1 MAASVDVCTARLR
14 QPRAECGDRWTRQP
28 RHRRM
33 VGCANALM
41 RRATLLILLALI
53 GVCPAMAIEEPGYEV
68 VRKADGYE
76 LRRYAGYC
84 VAETE
89 VAGSQ
94 TDAGNAGFRIL
105 AKYIFGANQ
114 SQQSIAMTAPVLQAP
129 SETIAMKAPV
139 MQQPGATPGT
149 YVVQFTMPSKYTLQT
164 LPKPNDVRVRLRQQP
179 DRLVAVRTYKGGW
192 SLARYGEELAALRD
206 AMRRDGLI
214 AIGEPQWARYNSPF
228 SLPFMRRNEIWLEI
242 DMQ

>member
-1 MAASVDVCTARLR
+1 
-14 QPRAECGDRWTRQP
+14 
-28 RHRRM
+28 M
-33 VGCANALM
+33 VGDGSALM
-41 RRATLLILLALI
+41 RRAILLFLLTLI
-53 GVCPAMAIEEPGYEV
+53 GVCPAMAIEEPGYEL
-68 VRKADGYE
+68 VRKSDGYE

-114 SQQSIAMTAPVLQAP
+114 SQQSIAMTAPVLQAQ
-129 SETIAMKAPV
+129 SETIAMTAPV
-139 MQQPGATPGT
+139 TQQPGAAPGT

-164 LPKPNDVRVRLRQQP
+164 LPQPNDAQVRLRQLP
-179 DRLVAVRTYKGGW
+179 DRLVAVRTYGGGW
-192 SLARYGEELAALRD
+192 SLARYDTEFAALLE
-206 AMRRDGLI
+206 AMQRDGLV
-214 AIGEPQWARYNSPF
+214 AIGAPQWARYNSPF

-242 DMQ
+242 DLQ

>member
-1 MAASVDVCTARLR
+1 
-14 QPRAECGDRWTRQP
+14 
-28 RHRRM
+28 
-33 VGCANALM
+33 
-41 RRATLLILLALI
+41 
-53 GVCPAMAIEEPGYEV
+53 MAIEEPGYDL
-68 VRKADGYE
+68 VRKSDGYE

-114 SQQSIAMTAPVLQAP
+114 SQQSIAMTAPVLQAQ
-129 SETIAMKAPV
+129 SETIAMTAPV
-139 MQQPGATPGT
+139 TQQPGAAPGT

-164 LPKPNDVRVRLRQQP
+164 LPQPNDAQVRLRQLP
-179 DRLVAVRTYKGGW
+179 DRLVAVRTYGGGW
-192 SLARYGEELAALRD
+192 SLARYDTELAALLE
-206 AMRRDGLI
+206 AMQRDGLV
-214 AIGEPQWARYNSPF
+214 AIGAPQWARYNSPF

-242 DMQ
+242 DLQ

>member
-1 MAASVDVCTARLR
+1 MFASTDI
-14 QPRAECGDRWTRQP
+14 RAVHEP

-33 VGCANALM
+33 VGGGSALM
-41 RRATLLILLALI
+41 RRAALLFLLALI

-94 TDAGNAGFRIL
+94 SDAGNAGFRIL

-114 SQQSIAMTAPVLQAP
+114 SQQSIAMTAPVVQAP
-129 SETIAMKAPV
+129 SETIEMTAPV
-139 MQQPGATPGT
+139 TQQPGATPGT
-149 YVVQFTMPSKYTLQT
+149 YIVQFAMPSKYSLQT
-164 LPKPNDVRVRLRQQP
+164 LPKPNDAQVRLRQLP
-179 DRLVAVRTYKGGW
+179 DRLVAVRAYRGGW
-192 SLARYGEELAALRD
+192 SLARYDTELAALRE
-206 AMRRDGLI
+206 AMQRDGLI
-214 AIGEPQWARYNSPF
+214 AISAPQWARYNSPF

-242 DMQ
+242 DLQ

>member
-1 MAASVDVCTARLR
+1 MFGSTDI
-14 QPRAECGDRWTRQP
+14 RAMHEP

-33 VGCANALM
+33 VGGGSALM
-41 RRATLLILLALI
+41 RGAALLFLLALI

-94 TDAGNAGFRIL
+94 SDAGNAGFRIL

-114 SQQSIAMTAPVLQAP
+114 SQQSIAMTAPVVQAQ
-129 SETIAMKAPV
+129 SETIEMTAPV
-139 MQQPGATPGT
+139 TQQPGATPGT
-149 YVVQFTMPSKYTLQT
+149 YIVQFAMPSKYSLQT
-164 LPKPNDVRVRLRQQP
+164 LPKPNDGQVRLRQLP
-179 DRLVAVRTYKGGW
+179 DRLVAVRAYGGGW
-192 SLARYGEELAALRD
+192 SLARYDTELAALRE
-206 AMRRDGLI
+206 AMQRDGLI
-214 AIGEPQWARYNSPF
+214 AISAPQWARYNSPF

-242 DMQ
+242 DLQ

>member
-1 MAASVDVCTARLR
+1 
-14 QPRAECGDRWTRQP
+14 
-28 RHRRM
+28 M
-33 VGCANALM
+33 VGDGSVLM
-41 RRATLLILLALI
+41 RRAILLFLLTLI
-53 GVCPAMAIEEPGYEV
+53 GVCPAMAIEEPGYEL
-68 VRKADGYE
+68 VRKSDGYE

-114 SQQSIAMTAPVLQAP
+114 SQQSIAMTAPVLQAQ
-129 SETIAMKAPV
+129 SETIAMTAPV
-139 MQQPGATPGT
+139 TQQPGAAPGT

-164 LPKPNDVRVRLRQQP
+164 LPQPNDAQVRLRQLP
-179 DRLVAVRTYKGGW
+179 DRLVAVRAYGGGW
-192 SLARYGEELAALRD
+192 SLARYDTELAALLE
-206 AMRRDGLI
+206 AMQRDGLV
-214 AIGEPQWARYNSPF
+214 AIGAPQWARYNSPF

-242 DMQ
+242 DLQ

>member
-1 MAASVDVCTARLR
+1 
-14 QPRAECGDRWTRQP
+14 
-28 RHRRM
+28 M
-33 VGCANALM
+33 VGDGSVLM
-41 RRATLLILLALI
+41 RRAILLFLLTLI
-53 GVCPAMAIEEPGYEV
+53 GVCPAMAIEEPGYEL
-68 VRKADGYE
+68 VRKSDGYE

-114 SQQSIAMTAPVLQAP
+114 SQQSIAMTAPVLQAQ
-129 SETIAMKAPV
+129 SETIAMTAPV
-139 MQQPGATPGT
+139 TQQPGAAPGT

-164 LPKPNDVRVRLRQQP
+164 LPQPNDAQVRLRQLP
-179 DRLVAVRTYKGGW
+179 DRLVAVRAYGGGW
-192 SLARYGEELAALRD
+192 SLARYDTELAALLE
-206 AMRRDGLI
+206 AMQRDGLV
-214 AIGEPQWARYNSPF
+214 AIGAPQWARYNSPF

-242 DMQ
+242 DSQ

>member
-1 MAASVDVCTARLR
+1 
-14 QPRAECGDRWTRQP
+14 
-28 RHRRM
+28 M
-33 VGCANALM
+33 VGGGTLM
-41 RRATLLILLALI
+41 WRTTLLFLLALM
-53 GVCPAMAIEEPGYEV
+53 GGCPAMAIEEPGYEV

-114 SQQSIAMTAPVLQAP
+114 SQQSIAMTAPVVEAR
-129 SETIAMKAPV
+129 SETIEMTAPV
-139 MQQPGATPGT
+139 TLQPGAAPGT
-149 YVVQFTMPSKYTLQT
+149 YVVQFTMPAKYALAT
-164 LPKPNDVRVRLRQQP
+164 LPKPNDARVRLRQLP
-179 DRLVAVRTYKGGW
+179 DRLVAVRAYAGGW
-192 SLARYGEELAALRD
+192 SLARYDTELAALRE
-206 AMRRDGLI
+206 AMRRDGLV
-214 AIGEPQWARYNSPF
+214 AISAPQWARYNSPF

-242 DMQ
+242 DLQ

>member
-1 MAASVDVCTARLR
+1 
-14 QPRAECGDRWTRQP
+14 
-28 RHRRM
+28 M
-33 VGCANALM
+33 VGDGSVLM
-41 RRATLLILLALI
+41 RRAILLFLLTLI
-53 GVCPAMAIEEPGYEV
+53 GVCPAMAIEEPGYDL
-68 VRKADGYE
+68 VRKSDGYE

-114 SQQSIAMTAPVLQAP
+114 SQQSIAMTAPVLQAQ
-129 SETIAMKAPV
+129 SETIAMTAPV
-139 MQQPGATPGT
+139 TQQPGAAPGT

-164 LPKPNDVRVRLRQQP
+164 LPQPNDAQVRLRQLP
-179 DRLVAVRTYKGGW
+179 DRLVAVRAYGGGW
-192 SLARYGEELAALRD
+192 SLARYDTEFAALLE
-206 AMRRDGLI
+206 AMQRDGLV
-214 AIGEPQWARYNSPF
+214 AIGAPQWARYNSPF

-242 DMQ
+242 DLQ